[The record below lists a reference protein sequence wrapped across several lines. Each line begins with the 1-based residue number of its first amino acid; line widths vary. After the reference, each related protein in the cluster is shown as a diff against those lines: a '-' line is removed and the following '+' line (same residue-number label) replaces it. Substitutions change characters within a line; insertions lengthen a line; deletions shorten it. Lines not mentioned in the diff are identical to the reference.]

1 MTNTETIGFEL
12 ITLNGIRT
20 FDVLVNGSDGSSRI
34 QQNVE
39 PYFCKGITR
48 TTSIITYTD
57 FAQPSYSQP
66 RTNPEFTKIYAKTS
80 FGTNVDIGAPT
91 WELISYRST
100 PYGDKYKN
108 ESNWRSNPTL

>member
-20 FDVLVNGSDGSSRI
+20 FEVLVNSQGGNSRI
-34 QQNVE
+34 EQNVE

-57 FAQPSYSQP
+57 FAQSSYQQPSTDPQ
-66 RTNPEFTKIYAKTS
+66 FTKIYAKTS
-80 FGTNVDIGAPT
+80 YGMNVEIGAPT

-100 PYGDKYKN
+100 PYGEKFKN